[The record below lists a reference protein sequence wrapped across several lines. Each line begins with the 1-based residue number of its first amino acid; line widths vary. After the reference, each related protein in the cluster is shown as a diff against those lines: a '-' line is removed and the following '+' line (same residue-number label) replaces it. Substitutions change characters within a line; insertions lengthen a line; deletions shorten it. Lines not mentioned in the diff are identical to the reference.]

1 MTVTINGSTGITTPG
16 LTNSGSTSTAGL
28 TLSSGSITYPNADTQ
43 AVGPFAGPGSNQ
55 SWSNVTGSRSA
66 GTTYTNSTGR
76 PIQVAILSNQTTNSQ
91 FKFYINSTLVWDQF
105 SSTIYGDNVS
115 CNFTI
120 PASATYSLTV
130 PYGAIQYWMELR

>member
-1 MTVTINGSTGITTPG
+1 MAVTINGSTGITTPG

-91 FKFYINSTLVWDQF
+91 FQFYINGTLVWNQF

-120 PASATYSLTV
+120 PSSATYSLTV